1 MIIVRHYQ
9 NNSNEKKS
17 RFHYSLHVR
26 NKIISMYECP
36 IIRQTVLAP
45 KLIGSKYHINYN
57 IMTFINTYKCQWITH
72 AFTLTTNFKKLSRV
86 SRSNPISRL
95 AKASLEIG
103 LLRETLESFFQFSVR
118 ANTYR
123 MFTLRWVT
131 QRE

>member
-57 IMTFINTYKCQWITH
+57 IITFINTYKCQWITH

-86 SRSNPISRL
+86 SRSNPDRITPRNPREFFS
-95 AKASLEIG
+95 I
-103 LLRETLESFFQFSVR
+103 LR
-118 ANTYR
+118 TYR
-123 MFTLRWVT
+123 MTVACYPHAAMSLFFDSKKT
-131 QRE
+131 